1 MIKSYLTIAF
11 RNLFR
16 NKFFSIINLVGLTI
30 GISTCLIIFLF
41 VYDELQFGRSL
52 KDNDKVYRVL
62 RGGDE
67 MASITSAKLLPLLQK
82 DIPGI
87 EDGVRVRK
95 SAEVISYN
103 DIRFNEERVVFADS
117 NFLDF
122 FKWNLIEGSPST
134 ALKEPNSIVITHE
147 MAVKY
152 FGNEQPIGKVL
163 LIGNDGKM
171 VVSGILEKSPN
182 HDPIQLDFLINIEI
196 LRNTGSSVLTSWNN
210 NSTHTYLKLDDHLNP
225 DTLATRIPLLV
236 SKARDLE
243 ESERARYQLQPYSEI
258 YLKSA
263 GIGYDFY
270 IRGDIGIVRV
280 FLTIAFLVLMLACF
294 NFMNLSTAQS
304 AKRAKEIG
312 LRKAIG
318 AIKSQLIVQFLVEV
332 FLLSLFSVISSL
344 ILVETLMPWF
354 NELTGKDLSLY
365 NLNLFVLFIL
375 LFAFLVLITLLAG
388 FYPAFVLSRFEPV
401 KVLKGGIL
409 HFEISKRGGGKIRFR
424 QLMVVLQLAS
434 SIALIIG
441 SILIHDQLKYAQNKD
456 LGHHPEQLIVLTN
469 VWTQDMAQI
478 FKNVKADLEQYPE
491 IVMVSGAYNVPGENI
506 NNWSTYEVV
515 GLKNEEVM
523 QAGYIG
529 VEKNFF
535 KILGTKVLM
544 GRDFLDNQIAEE
556 NNSCIINEAAAKLF
570 GIVEDPIGRKLS
582 GFWDEKD
589 RTIVGVVNDIRN
601 KSLHEAISPVVYR
614 IGEVSYPNYYYKI
627 LIKVHPENI
636 SKTVSLIEKVWNT
649 HAQIWPIKMR
659 FISKEFENMY
669 LSEKKVS
676 KIINIL
682 TFLAIY
688 ISLSGLFGLIAF
700 MAVSRRKEISI
711 RKTLGASVLKIVY
724 EMSKEFI
731 LLTIIANIVAWPII
745 YWVSLK
751 WLERF
756 ADNVGI
762 NFLKYP
768 IAGFIIL
775 FLVIL
780 IVGYHSIRSANK
792 NPIDALKY
800 E

>member
-1 MIKSYLTIAF
+1 M
-11 RNLFR
+11 
-16 NKFFSIINLVGLTI
+16 GLTI

-41 VYDELQFGRSL
+41 VYDELQFGWNL
-52 KDNDKVYRVL
+52 KDKDKVYRIL
-62 RGGDE
+62 RGREE
-67 MASITSAKLLPLLQK
+67 MASITTAKLLPMLQK
-82 DIPGI
+82 DVPGI

-95 SAEVISYN
+95 SSEVISYN
-103 DIRFNEERVVFADS
+103 EIRFNEERVVFTDS

-122 FKWNLIEGSPST
+122 FKWDLMEGTPST
-134 ALKEPNSIVITHE
+134 ALKEPNSIVITRE
-147 MAVKY
+147 IAIKY
-152 FGNEQPIGKVL
+152 FGDEQAMGKVL
-163 LIGNDGKM
+163 LIGNEGKM
-171 VVSGILEKSPN
+171 VVNGILEKSPD
-182 HDPIQLDFLINIEI
+182 HDPIQLDFLINIEV
-196 LRNTGSSVLTSWNN
+196 LRSTGSSVLTSWDN
-210 NSTHTYLKLDDHLNP
+210 NSSHTYLKLDDHLNP
-225 DTLATRIPLLV
+225 DTLASRIPNLV
-236 SKARDLE
+236 SKARNLE
-243 ESERARYQLQPYSEI
+243 EVERAKYRLQPYSDI

-263 GIGYDFY
+263 EIGYDFY

-280 FLTIAFLVLMLACF
+280 FLTIAILVLILACF
-294 NFMNLSTAQS
+294 NYMNLSTAQS
-304 AKRAKEIG
+304 TKRAKEIG

-332 FLLSLFSVISSL
+332 FLLSLLSVISSL
-344 ILVETLMPWF
+344 ILVETMLPWF
-354 NELTGKDLSLY
+354 NDLTGKSLSLY
-365 NLNLFVLFIL
+365 NLNLLVLFSV

-401 KVLKGGIL
+401 KVLKGGL
-409 HFEISKRGGGKIRFR
+409 MHLEVSKRGGAKIRFR
-424 QLMVVLQLAS
+424 QVMVVLQLAS

-456 LGHHPEQLIVLTN
+456 LGHDPEQLIVLTN
-469 VWTQDMAQI
+469 VWTEDMAQI
-478 FKNVKADLEQYPE
+478 FKNVKTDLEQHPE

-523 QAGYIG
+523 QAAYIG

-544 GRDFLDNQIAEE
+544 GRDFLDNNIAEE

-570 GIVEDPIGRKLS
+570 GIENDPIGRNLS

-589 RTIVGVVNDIRN
+589 RIIVGVVNNICN
-601 KSLHEAISPVVYR
+601 KSLHEAVPPVVYQ
-614 IGEVSYPNYYYKI
+614 IAEENYPYYYYKM
-627 LIKVHPENI
+627 LIKLHPENV
-636 SKTVSLIEKVWNT
+636 SKTVGLIEKVWNT

-669 LSEKKVS
+669 LAEKKVS
-676 KIINIL
+676 KILNIL

-731 LLTIIANIVAWPII
+731 LLTIIANVVAWPVI

-762 NFLKYP
+762 NFSRYP

-775 FLVIL
+775 LLVIL
-780 IVGYHSIRSANK
+780 IVGYHSVRSANK